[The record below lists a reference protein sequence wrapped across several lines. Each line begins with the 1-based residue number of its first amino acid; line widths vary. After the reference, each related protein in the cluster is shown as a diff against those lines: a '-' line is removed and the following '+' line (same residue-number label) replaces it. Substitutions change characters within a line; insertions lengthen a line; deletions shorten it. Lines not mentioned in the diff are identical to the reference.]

1 MRRSS
6 LAAALYLALVFVSG
20 IVVGAFGYKLYSGSS
35 VSATSPRKSPE
46 EYKRH
51 YLAEMQSRLTL
62 TDAQLSKVSAIL
74 DETRDQYR
82 LFRDTHKAEMQAIL
96 DAQVRGIKAVLSPEQ
111 RQEYEKMRE
120 ERQKRRHNKPQ

>member
-1 MRRSS
+1 
-6 LAAALYLALVFVSG
+6 
-20 IVVGAFGYKLYSGSS
+20 
-35 VSATSPRKSPE
+35 
-46 EYKRH
+46 
-51 YLAEMQSRLTL
+51 MQSRLTL